1 MTGDTQNL
9 LKRAKGSGLQK
20 GFTLLEVLMAM
31 AIFAIGILAIA
42 TMQISSTNGNA
53 TARKVSEASEYGQG
67 QIESLMSGPF
77 ANVVNGTTQTN
88 GYTITWTVTPIAN
101 PAGLSVQVVVQDPRG
116 VTRSALT
123 FSRYPNI

>member
-101 PAGLSVQVVVQDPRG
+101 PAGLSVQVVVLDPRG